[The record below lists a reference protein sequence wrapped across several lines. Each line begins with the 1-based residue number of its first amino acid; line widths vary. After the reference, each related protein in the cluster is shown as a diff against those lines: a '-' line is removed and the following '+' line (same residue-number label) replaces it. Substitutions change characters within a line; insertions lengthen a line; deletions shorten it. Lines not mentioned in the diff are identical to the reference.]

1 MIVKTTNGNNNIYKV
16 IFCKE
21 RCMVKKR
28 FVGFNTHCYIYIL
41 QSGPLNYGPGHILA
55 HGFARYN
62 PLDKYSKIVG
72 KKIALTRA
80 LKEITDLNI
89 PTRGAKQARTDFW
102 EAFQEVF
109 GKRN

>member
-16 IFCKE
+16 IFYKE

-28 FVGFNTHCYIYIL
+28 SVGFDTHCYISIIR
-41 QSGPLNYGPGHILA
+41 SGPVDYGKGRILA

-102 EAFQEVF
+102 GAFHEVF
-109 GKRN
+109 RRRN